1 MKEPIVTFPVRV
13 YYEDTDAGGI
23 VYHANYLKF
32 YERARTEF
40 LSHLGIEQDSLLAEK
55 IGFVV
60 RKMNIENKLAARF
73 NDRLEVKTQIVY
85 IKKASVL
92 FKQSIEL
99 QGRLINQADVE
110 IACVNIEKLKPVRIP
125 DAIFGVLQSVI

>member
-1 MKEPIVTFPVRV
+1 MTEFVFSFPVRV

-40 LSHLGIEQDSLLAEK
+40 LSHFAVEQDSLLAAN

-60 RKMNIENKLAARF
+60 RKMTIENKLAARF
-73 NDRLEVKTQIVY
+73 NDRLEVKTQIAY
-85 IKKASVL
+85 LKKASL
-92 FKQSIEL
+92 MFKQWIEKD
-99 QGRLINQADVE
+99 QQVINRAEVE
-110 IACVNIEKLKPVRIP
+110 IATVDLQKLKPVRIP